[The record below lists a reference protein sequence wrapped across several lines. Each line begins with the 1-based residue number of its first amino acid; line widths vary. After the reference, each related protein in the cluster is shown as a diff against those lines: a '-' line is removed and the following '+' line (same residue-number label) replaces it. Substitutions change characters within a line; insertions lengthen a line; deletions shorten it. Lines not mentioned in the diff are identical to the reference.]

1 MLSDDVEKDK
11 AEDMVL
17 LYKSYSRVNTDF
29 LRETLKSAGIPFQCQ
44 LKGGLMGRGTA
55 LGVGIFKASNEDA
68 LFFVPSEFLEEA
80 KQIQIQTVGED

>member
-1 MLSDDVEKDK
+1 MNDEVERENT
-11 AEDMVL
+11 EDMVL

-29 LRETLKSAGIPFQCQ
+29 LRESLKSAEIPFKCH
-44 LKGGLMGRGTA
+44 LKGGLLGRGTA
-55 LGVGIFKASNEDA
+55 LGVGIFQASNEDA